1 MTASTK
7 PKTPSM
13 TMTIP
18 TTIPVPTID
27 SFCKKASRLT
37 LAQVIDVVTVTESLI
52 VNPNDQSTRTKHFTI
67 DIAFFPA
74 SEYTTEY
81 DINPKDILA
90 VFGAMFPLIL
100 RKEIVAEMKK
110 LEADLKGQMAE
121 LGKGKKPSGDGV
133 PGAGDENE
141 DVDDSAEPK
150 GRSGKDDD
158 EESEV
163 GDGDASG
170 EKMRRQTKQV
180 ATYESDEDEEDAGSE
195 GEFGDAGV
203 EAAYADKGDSEDE
216 DQDGEKKSRKSK
228 VSGSLKAAVAK
239 IEQEF
244 LQHFPQ
250 ATSFKFTES
259 GCTIELE
266 VNLSTFPLID
276 ALCSLIL
283 IIRSSGL
290 TCRNCSLWASLSA
303 LASRPSSA
311 KSPTSQTVSAYGR
324 TARTVASRYAFY
336 TSGYLFSC
344 TYYMLS
350 SSLRRSQRTAPIS
363 RACGASLAAVKR
375 A

>member
-13 TMTIP
+13 TITIP
-18 TTIPVPTID
+18 ASIPIPTID

-52 VNPNDQSTRTKHFTI
+52 VNPNDRSTRTKHFTI
-67 DIAFFPA
+67 DLAFFPP

-81 DINPKDILA
+81 DVTPKDILA

-110 LEADLKGQMAE
+110 LDADLKSQMAE
-121 LGKGKKPSGDGV
+121 LGKGKKPSGDGEA
-133 PGAGDENE
+133 GAGDDDGE
-141 DVDDSAEPK
+141 VDDSAEPK

-170 EKMRRQTKQV
+170 EKRRRQAKQV
-180 ATYESDEDEEDAGSE
+180 ATYESDEDEDEDAGSE

-216 DQDGEKKSRKSK
+216 DGDGEKKSKKSK
-228 VSGSLKAAVAK
+228 VAGSLKAAVAK
-239 IEQEF
+239 VEQDF

-259 GCTIELE
+259 GSTIELE
-266 VNLSTFPLID
+266 V
-276 ALCSLIL
+276 SLGHMVL
-283 IIRSSGL
+283 L
-290 TCRNCSLWASLSA
+290 ND
-303 LASRPSSA
+303 
-311 KSPTSQTVSAYGR
+311 R
-324 TARTVASRYAFY
+324 THH
-336 TSGYLFSC
+336 
-344 TYYMLS
+344 
-350 SSLRRSQRTAPIS
+350 
-363 RACGASLAAVKR
+363 
-375 A
+375 